1 MPQKI
6 SPYRRAIVAQRNVDS
21 VSLNARTIS
30 FAFRTHFELECGY
43 IKRVLGNNQKPP
55 KCGYFLCG
63 ECRKLAA
70 GTSVRA

>member
-1 MPQKI
+1 MAKKI
-6 SPYRRAIVAQRNVDS
+6 SPYRRAVVAQRNVDS

-30 FAFRTHFELECGY
+30 FAFRTHFELECGH

-63 ECRKLAA
+63 ECRKSAA
-70 GTSVRA
+70 STSARA